1 MPVGIRH
8 REELTIVDL
17 KIEVIVLPVSDVDRA
32 KEFYKRVGFREDV
45 DYVGAEGF
53 RVVHFTPP
61 GSAAAIIIG
70 DGVTDAAPGSAQGIH
85 LVVDDIVAAR
95 EELVARGVEVS
106 EVFHDAGGVFHHAG
120 TRDRVADPHPE
131 RQSYSSFLSFE
142 DPDGN
147 GFVLQEVTVR
157 QPGRTSH
164 VVYGSVAEVEQA
176 LRDAAVAHGRH
187 EKEIGHEDQDWPAW
201 YAGYMARAAGLD
213 S

>member
-1 MPVGIRH
+1 M
-8 REELTIVDL
+8 VDF
-17 KIEVIVLPVSDVDRA
+17 KVEIIVLPVSDVDRA
-32 KEFYKRVGFREDV
+32 KEFYKRIGFREDV
-45 DYVGAEGF
+45 DYVGGEGF
-53 RVVHFTPP
+53 RVVHLTPP
-61 GSAAAIIIG
+61 GSAASIIVG

-106 EVFHDAGGVFHHAG
+106 EIFHDAGGVFHHAG
-120 TRDRVADPHPE
+120 TKDRVAGPHPD
-131 RQSYSSFLSFE
+131 RQSYGSFLSFE

-147 GFVLQEVTVR
+147 GFVLQEVTMR
-157 QPGRTSH
+157 QPGRISH
-164 VVYGSVAEVEQA
+164 VVYGSAAEVEQA

-187 EKEIGHEDQDWPAW
+187 EKEIGHEDPDWPAW